1 MSRQTFPT
9 FFDQPGCTMHN
20 FAIDGSAVGTSQGT
34 DGLDGRGKFLC
45 NISKSS
51 NVVTINWQVAFGD
64 VPYVFFQPAPGQNNT
79 LVEIVTNTPQQL
91 VFQTVQSADGS
102 TPVND
107 ADLYVHVDG
116 YDTTSF
122 VS

>member
-1 MSRQTFPT
+1 MSRQTFPVWV
-9 FFDQPGCTMHN
+9 DQPGLTMHN
-20 FAIDGSAVGTSQGT
+20 FAIDGSAVDTTAGTA
-34 DGLDGRGKFLC
+34 GLDGRGKFLC
-45 NISKSS
+45 NISKSA
-51 NVVTINWQVAFGD
+51 NVVTIDWQVGFGD
-64 VPYVFFQPAPGQNNT
+64 IPYVFFQPAPGQNNT
-79 LVEIVTNTPQQL
+79 LVEIVSSTTEQL

-116 YDTTSF
+116 YNTTSF

>member
-1 MSRQTFPT
+1 MSRQTFPVWV
-9 FFDQPGCTMHN
+9 DQPGLTIHN

-34 DGLDGRGKFLC
+34 AGLDGRGQFLA
-45 NISKSS
+45 NISKAA

-64 VPYVFFQPAPGQNNT
+64 VPYVFFQPAIGQNNT
-79 LVEIVTNTPQQL
+79 LVEIVSSTANQL
-91 VFQTVQSADGS
+91 VYQTVQSADGS

>member
-1 MSRQTFPT
+1 MSRQTFPVWV
-9 FFDQPGCTMHN
+9 DQPGLTMHN
-20 FAIDGSAVGTSQGT
+20 FAIDGSAVGASQGT

-45 NISKSS
+45 EISKAS

-64 VPYVFFQPAPGQNNT
+64 IPYVFFQTGVGQNNT

-91 VFQTVQSADGS
+91 VFQTVQSADGT